1 MGTSQLID
9 LKCVSELTGFSLS
22 ALRKRLARGAMPV
35 KVYKFGSYK
44 QSRIRFSQDEVLRW
58 IDKRKV

>member
-1 MGTSQLID
+1 MSTSQLID

-35 KVYKFGSYK
+35 KVYKFGPYK